1 MQEILATIKALNR
14 KIDQI
19 GEATELMRLARQTEY
34 STSAKVVSQ
43 PDISEPIQHPMSS
56 FHVPQQNIGEVQ
68 RVLSWPAV
76 EQLLQ
81 CELDELHLWD
91 ASLSPEVWLA
101 KIADDFGHPLVL
113 EGRIDIVC
121 ENTSSH
127 SEMPRAVFLDK
138 RSIQELCGAFFASF
152 HCLYPILDQSY
163 FEHTLL
169 PQIIGTSF
177 SESDEASALVLLVL
191 ALGSVAQQGSVG
203 LPVIETTDG
212 RPMGVKGGS
221 VDCPPGLVFLYEAL
235 RRMGVHL
242 SACSLTMLQS
252 YILAA
257 FVHSPVESV
266 ADAKVYIEYTMPNAL
281 ETW

>member
-1 MQEILATIKALNR
+1 
-14 KIDQI
+14 
-19 GEATELMRLARQTEY
+19 MRLARRTEY

-169 PQIIGTSF
+169 PQIIETSF